1 MWASEYRN
9 LKSSSIEGKHIK
21 LKVSWATQKKVHLPI
36 TEAFDIQRLKKEAS
50 YSTRIDWKY
59 HSFSSLYEAVETFAD
74 HEDMDEKYK
83 QKREEDVLKFYE
95 KGQARIARRTKQQ
108 NNDRRLNRTGF
119 VGDHFS

>member
-1 MWASEYRN
+1 
-9 LKSSSIEGKHIK
+9 
-21 LKVSWATQKKVHLPI
+21 LPI

-108 NNDRRLNRTGF
+108 NNDRRIKLSRER
-119 VGDHFS
+119 VQKLIQKRFSKWKDKVRGIHKDQKQ